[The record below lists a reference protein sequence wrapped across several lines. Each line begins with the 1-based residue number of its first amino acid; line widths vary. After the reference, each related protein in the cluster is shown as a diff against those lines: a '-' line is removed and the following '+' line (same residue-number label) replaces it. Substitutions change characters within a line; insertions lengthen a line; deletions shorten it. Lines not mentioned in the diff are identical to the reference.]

1 MVRLGATF
9 AGDAQAEMS
18 SARAVAVFAGA
29 VAVDAAVIAGASR
42 RHRERQQVY
51 PQRDFTRNRQT
62 NRLEVRCLKW
72 MAIAA
77 QQVVWLVRHRMRW
90 PVASE
95 SEIQKTGDV
104 LDAAPEVRVHRPLV
118 QSIRTHPIVVVIP
131 AVHREMRATA
141 VSLFA

>member
-1 MVRLGATF
+1 
-9 AGDAQAEMS
+9 
-18 SARAVAVFAGA
+18 
-29 VAVDAAVIAGASR
+29 
-42 RHRERQQVY
+42 
-51 PQRDFTRNRQT
+51 
-62 NRLEVRCLKW
+62 

-77 QQVVWLVRHRMRW
+77 QQVVWLVRHRMRC

-104 LDAAPEVRVHRPLV
+104 LDAAREVRVHRPLV

>member
-62 NRLEVRCLKW
+62 NRLEMRCPKW

-77 QQVVWLVRHRMRW
+77 QQVVSPAQRRMQRR
-90 PVASE
+90 AERE
-95 SEIQKTGDV
+95 SEIQKTDDAH
-104 LDAAPEVRVHRPLV
+104 DAAPEARARRPLV
-118 QSIRTHPIVVVIP
+118 QSMRTHPIVVAIP
-131 AVHREMRATA
+131 VVHREMRATA